1 VLVSGPRGISSDTPP
16 KSDLR
21 PPLPGCPDWLRPT
34 EAGTLVQ
41 PEHNEADSMGALA
54 RIRLP
59 DVPVT
64 DLLQRVAE
72 IATRS
77 TACTFAGITLS
88 DGDRMQTPVY
98 TDERSPKVD
107 QVQYD
112 TGSGPCVDAAR
123 TGEIF
128 TIPDT
133 STEAR
138 WRPFSEAALAE
149 NIRSTL
155 SVPLDVSGNRSEVL
169 GALNLYSEIPDAFD
183 ADAVAATQ
191 SLAHQAA
198 IVVANAQA
206 YWGAKQESEHLQKAM
221 ESRAVIE
228 QAKGILMAQSR
239 LSADDA
245 FDLLVRASQRENR
258 KLREIAAEIVARVE
272 QPEQ

>member
-1 VLVSGPRGISSDTPP
+1 MNNQQHSGD
-16 KSDLR
+16 D
-21 PPLPGCPDWLRPT
+21 
-34 EAGTLVQ
+34 AF
-41 PEHNEADSMGALA
+41 GALA
-54 RIRLP
+54 SVRLP
-59 DVPVT
+59 DVPLT
-64 DLLQRVAE
+64 DLLQRVAV

-88 DGDRMQTPVY
+88 QGGRFQTPVY

-128 TIPDT
+128 EIPDT
-133 STEAR
+133 SAEQR
-138 WRPFSEAALAE
+138 WPEFSEAALAE

-155 SVPLDVSGNRSEVL
+155 SVPLDVGGNRTEVL
-169 GALNLYSEIPDAFD
+169 GALNLYSEVPDAFD
-183 ADAVAATQ
+183 ADDVAATQ

-228 QAKGILMAQSR
+228 QAKGILMTQSR
-239 LSADDA
+239 VSADDA
-245 FDLLVRASQRENR
+245 FELLVRASQRENR
-258 KLREIAAEIVARVE
+258 KLRDIAAEIVARVQ
-272 QPEQ
+272 QPDH